1 MMQQVTRTAVLL
13 MVYMGAFVWSGF
25 AVAAVSLLGT
35 SSNDANANSL
45 TLAVPGG
52 VVQDDVLIAQIAVRG
67 NRTVTPPAGWTLI
80 NRTVNGT
87 KLTQAV
93 YWLAATSP
101 IVGSQ
106 TWTFDASDRTAGS
119 ISVYRGVNPI
129 EPINNYSVRSNAS
142 STNIVASSVT
152 PTVSPSVLV
161 GLYGVANGHATLT
174 PAASMQETVDT
185 IIPEDYGDEEEYWTQ
200 SLMDNDLNTLIENAF
215 AVHEMNY
222 FYDDFM
228 LNVFGFLTLAITM
241 LLLYFQWGSVISL
254 VISIPITG
262 VFFFIGALLYIMI
275 RRPWE
280 YDNTSNFPVELFV
293 YLLLYGLVLLISIL
307 GVKRVWNSYVTN
319 IALTIS
325 YFLSPLLLTMLTF
338 FTHALFTTNVLLPC
352 QEFPS
357 RVEPF
362 SLEYGWAPFVLIYS
376 PYPLFWISL
385 FLIKTIIAKKEA

>member
-1 MMQQVTRTAVLL
+1 LIHDWIDNRPEEILKILREFKVLL
-13 MVYMGAFVWSGF
+13 TKYGIGNSIRPNKTYAYLLKNDFRADRELTHSIYDDYNDYE
-25 AVAAVSLLGT
+25 ASL
-35 SSNDANANSL
+35 D
-45 TLAVPGG
+45 P
-52 VVQDDVLIAQIAVRG
+52 
-67 NRTVTPPAGWTLI
+67 
-80 NRTVNGT
+80 
-87 KLTQAV
+87 
-93 YWLAATSP
+93 
-101 IVGSQ
+101 
-106 TWTFDASDRTAGS
+106 
-119 ISVYRGVNPI
+119 
-129 EPINNYSVRSNAS
+129 
-142 STNIVASSVT
+142 
-152 PTVSPSVLV
+152 
-161 GLYGVANGHATLT
+161 
-174 PAASMQETVDT
+174 SMQETVDT